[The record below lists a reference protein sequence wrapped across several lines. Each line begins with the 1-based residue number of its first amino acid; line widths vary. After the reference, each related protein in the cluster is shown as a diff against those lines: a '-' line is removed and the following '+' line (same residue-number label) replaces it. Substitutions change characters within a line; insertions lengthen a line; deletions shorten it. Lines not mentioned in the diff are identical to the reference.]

1 MWAMV
6 YFRELPV
13 PLKELNVDLLEIF
26 FNFANTYTEK
36 AVTQSY
42 MKNRQETESKPTV
55 QMMRRMGYSEEDM
68 AKMDLRD
75 AAE

>member
-1 MWAMV
+1 MV

-13 PLKELNVDLLEIF
+13 QLKELNIDLLEIF

-36 AVTQSY
+36 AVLQSY
-42 MKNRQETESKPTV
+42 IKNKQEAESKPTV
-55 QMMRRMGYSEEDM
+55 QMMKRLGYSEEDI

-75 AAE
+75 ATR

>member
-1 MWAMV
+1 MA

-36 AVTQSY
+36 AVLQSY
-42 MKNRQETESKPTV
+42 IKNRQEAESKPTA
-55 QMMRRMGYSEEDM
+55 QIMRRMGYSEADI

-75 AAE
+75 GTE

>member
-13 PLKELNVDLLEIF
+13 PLKELNIDLLEIF

-36 AVTQSY
+36 AVLQSY
-42 MKNRQETESKPTV
+42 IKSKQEAESKPTV
-55 QMMRRMGYSEEDM
+55 QMMKRLGYSEEDI
-68 AKMDLRD
+68 ARMDLRD

>member
-1 MWAMV
+1 MV

-13 PLKELNVDLLEIF
+13 PLKKISIDLLEIF

-36 AVTQSY
+36 SVLQSY
-42 MKNRQETESKPTV
+42 MKNKQEAESKPTV
-55 QMMRRMGYSEEDM
+55 QMMKRLGYSEEDI

-75 AAE
+75 ATE